1 MSANN
6 IDEIVQQL
14 IEIQLNKT
22 NTNYI
27 LDRYAMDSI
36 FEKVKIS
43 QKKPPLLE
51 KKPPLL
57 EKKPPLLEKKK
68 PSEEKTNCPKGY
80 IRDTHCE
87 TVFGEAKPCRDM
99 KTKKHCKS
107 TNLRFGETLMGYHRD
122 KPYKIGQKL
131 PDIVPTEAAEAAAA
145 ATAAEVAPLAEA
157 AVAAPLAEASK
168 PKVEEPKYIPTL
180 QGSPSVLKLIGPVTA
195 YQYTIKIN
203 NENREVLLLG
213 DIHESLQSCS
223 LPDDEWITK
232 YKNGFIKN
240 ISQMNKI
247 YTEETNSGTNITEIY
262 NKLQPFHVKIKNFYK
277 DYLEGIKFNRDGMFI
292 FDYILLLSKGN
303 TCLDF
308 YDEMNPSSQLRN
320 IVIENDRDI
329 DKRIY
334 YKNILHNFLMFCGK
348 TIIDDNYGLGDFIK
362 HGSYPEWC
370 KTTYKAL
377 RYHQSDVRK
386 IPMKHTYNFVWID
399 ETVNFEPPINKE
411 RFTTILNKYI
421 THLIT
426 DKEFNY
432 SDIFSDIRHY
442 KSSTVGGTTTKVD
455 ISDKIKD
462 TYLAQYNLIKKQYK
476 KSVFVDKSKEEDV
489 IGIITKVIDENTEDL
504 FTYHEI
510 QTRIMDFY
518 LLFRLFIKKW
528 EDNKTDRLS
537 DICKINSKYPK
548 NNICYFGQ
556 NHIKHIKA
564 YISELF
570 VNNIENEYESI
581 DSTTCCN
588 GLASTNTSTESMATN
603 IIKKQSTLSQPK
615 RCVQIKISAPAT
627 VTSELKIEID
637 NFTFRLDYIC
647 LLAERPI
654 ILLESTNKT
663 NQNTQKFAIYGSLS
677 ELGALRLLIQGVGKY
692 NKLDLHHDYVT
703 ATFIHMNLQKFIRDK
718 WDNITKLTQSE
729 LNKKKK
735 QYFMTQ
741 KKIRSNLSKL
751 SYNVNKGS
759 GRTRKNCLENSCST
773 NGSDGSDGS
782 ESLYKKISTLCEG
795 IGSKCGRGKWFKL
808 TSDIKKTINTF
819 IRENE
824 LDLKIDSSII
834 PYIFVIKLIY
844 TFLNKY
850 YKTTGQ
856 STVEE
861 YIYDTKSKENTI
873 INVTVYKVEIEEKE
887 NNSKKYNYYYI
898 KYKIISTK
906 STRFVV
912 TYQNTDYF
920 APLFII
926 PQCSEVYK
934 YGIYDCYLPGC
945 FYFCKPFEYDFQTS
959 NKVPNVSTRT
969 IGNNLLGGNYIFMG
983 DLIDPYTFAAVSPA
997 AALAASGGSK
1007 KKRTVTIKS
1016 EPMPKTVKGL
1026 QTRKKLLKKRI
1037 KKAEKKVKLSKNR
1050 IIRLK

>member
-1 MSANN
+1 MNANN
-6 IDEIVQQL
+6 IDEIVKQL

-27 LDRYAMDSI
+27 LDRYALDSI

-43 QKKPPLLE
+43 
-51 KKPPLL
+51 
-57 EKKPPLLEKKK
+57 PLLEKKK
-68 PSEEKTNCPKGY
+68 PAEAAVAVPLAEAAVAAPLAEEKTNCPKGY

-107 TNLRFGETLMGYHRD
+107 TNLRFVETLMGYHRD
-122 KPYKIGQKL
+122 KPYKIGIGQKL
-131 PDIVPTEAAEAAAA
+131 PVIVPTEAAEVAPLAEVAVAAPLAEAAVAESAAA
-145 ATAAEVAPLAEA
+145 ATAAEV
-157 AVAAPLAEASK
+157 APLAEASK

-180 QGSPSVLKLIGPVTA
+180 QGSPSLLKLIGPVTA

-247 YTEETNSGTNITEIY
+247 YTEETNSETNSGTNITEIY
-262 NKLQPFHVKIKNFYK
+262 NKLQPFHVKIQNFYK

-308 YDEMNPSSQLRN
+308 YDEMNPSSQLGN

-348 TIIDDNYGLGDFIK
+348 TIIDDNYGLGDHIK

-442 KSSTVGGTTTKVD
+442 KSSTMGGTTTKVD

-489 IGIITKVIDENTEDL
+489 IGIITNVIDENTEDL

-615 RCVQIKISAPAT
+615 RCVQIKISAP
-627 VTSELKIEID
+627 
-637 NFTFRLDYIC
+637 
-647 LLAERPI
+647 
-654 ILLESTNKT
+654 ST
-663 NQNTQKFAIYGSLS
+663 
-677 ELGALRLLIQGVGKY
+677 
-692 NKLDLHHDYVT
+692 
-703 ATFIHMNLQKFIRDK
+703 
-718 WDNITKLTQSE
+718 
-729 LNKKKK
+729 
-735 QYFMTQ
+735 
-741 KKIRSNLSKL
+741 
-751 SYNVNKGS
+751 
-759 GRTRKNCLENSCST
+759 
-773 NGSDGSDGS
+773 
-782 ESLYKKISTLCEG
+782 
-795 IGSKCGRGKWFKL
+795 
-808 TSDIKKTINTF
+808 
-819 IRENE
+819 
-824 LDLKIDSSII
+824 
-834 PYIFVIKLIY
+834 
-844 TFLNKY
+844 
-850 YKTTGQ
+850 
-856 STVEE
+856 
-861 YIYDTKSKENTI
+861 
-873 INVTVYKVEIEEKE
+873 
-887 NNSKKYNYYYI
+887 
-898 KYKIISTK
+898 
-906 STRFVV
+906 
-912 TYQNTDYF
+912 
-920 APLFII
+920 
-926 PQCSEVYK
+926 
-934 YGIYDCYLPGC
+934 
-945 FYFCKPFEYDFQTS
+945 
-959 NKVPNVSTRT
+959 
-969 IGNNLLGGNYIFMG
+969 
-983 DLIDPYTFAAVSPA
+983 A
-997 AALAASGGSK
+997 AAAAAAASGGSK